1 MLADAGATCTE
12 ATGTIITVIAAVAF
26 LPSVVAVIVAE
37 PCVTPATRPL
47 LLAVATPV
55 LLLVHVTGRPVS
67 GLPAESAGV
76 AVSCSV
82 CPMNTFADV
91 GASCREATGTL
102 VTVTA
107 TLPLRDSLVA
117 VIVAEPRA

>member
-37 PCVTPATRPL
+37 PWVTPATRPL

-76 AVSCSV
+76 AGSCSRF
-82 CPMNTFADV
+82 PMNTFAGV
-91 GASCREATGTL
+91 GPGCREANGTL
-102 VTVTA
+102 G
-107 TLPLRDSLVA
+107 TLTGPAPHRD
-117 VIVAEPRA
+117 